1 MFVNLIPVFGAIF
14 AMMFLGERLYQ
25 YHIVGALFVAVG
37 IVMAV
42 RQTRSTAARVSESG
56 AQDT

>member
-1 MFVNLIPVFGAIF
+1 
-14 AMMFLGERLYQ
+14 MMFLGERLYQ